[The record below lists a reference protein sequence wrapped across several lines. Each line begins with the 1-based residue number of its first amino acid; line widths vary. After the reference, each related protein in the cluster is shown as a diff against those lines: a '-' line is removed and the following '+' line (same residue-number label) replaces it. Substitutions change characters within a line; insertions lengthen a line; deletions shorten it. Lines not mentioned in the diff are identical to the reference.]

1 MLKRNVN
8 ARNRI
13 LTPGQ
18 YEQLLEDSSRDVKAI
33 LYAGSYTGMRFGE
46 ILNFTGDK
54 ADLNNR
60 VICLEAED
68 TKDKECR
75 SISNL

>member
-1 MLKRNVN
+1 MLVL
-8 ARNRI
+8 I
-13 LTPGQ
+13 LGCD
-18 YEQLLEDSSRDVKAI
+18 LEK
-33 LYAGSYTGMRFGE
+33 F
-46 ILNFTGDK
+46 LNFTGDK
-54 ADLNNR
+54 ADLKNR

>member
-8 ARNRI
+8 ARNRF
-13 LTPGQ
+13 LTLGQ
-18 YEQLLEDSSRDVKAI
+18 YEQLLEDSLLHVRAI
-33 LYAGSYTGMRFGE
+33 LYAGSYTGRRLGE
-46 ILNFTGDK
+46 ILNLTWDK
-54 ADLNNR
+54 ADLKNR